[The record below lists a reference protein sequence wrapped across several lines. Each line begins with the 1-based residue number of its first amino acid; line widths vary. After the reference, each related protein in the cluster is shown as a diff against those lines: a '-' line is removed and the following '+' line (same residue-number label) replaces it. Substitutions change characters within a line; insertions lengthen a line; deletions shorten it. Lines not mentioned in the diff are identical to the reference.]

1 MKYVVSFL
9 GPIVLGACST
19 SLGISY
25 PSDFHQYEELRSF
38 KAPPIEQI
46 EGQSIRL
53 TWHAWHKAPGLILA
67 NCANQQCHL
76 EVRFTDGYGTY
87 RQGSLKGIRK
97 ADISR
102 EEFDAIDLAFERG
115 GFTALEPQ
123 LRENDEY
130 LGAAQSDGSI
140 AICIHAPHYYLETLK
155 ENRRH
160 IIYRY
165 CQDNYDDGLRIAMP
179 LVELAEHYFP
189 NEMSKIIAVWIEEE
203 RPADPLKH

>member
-1 MKYVVSFL
+1 LKYVASFC

-25 PSDFHQYEELRSF
+25 PSDFHQYKDLRSF

-53 TWHAWHKAPGLILA
+53 IWHAWHKTPGLILA
-67 NCANQQCHL
+67 NCTDQQCRL

-87 RQGSLKGIRK
+87 RQGNLEGIRK
-97 ADISR
+97 VDISR
-102 EEFDAIDLAFERG
+102 EEFDAIELAFERG
-115 GFTALEPQ
+115 GFAALEPQ

-130 LGAAQSDGSI
+130 SGVTQSDSSVADGFIS
-140 AICIHAPHYYLETLK
+140 ICIHTPHYYLETFK
-155 ENRRH
+155 ENHRH

-179 LVELAEHYFP
+179 LVELAERYFP
-189 NEMSKIIAVWIEEE
+189 NEMSKITATWGEEE
-203 RPADPLKH
+203 